1 MFSRQNIF
9 ESSSYEYD
17 NFFPQNNYIDNDFD
31 SHSREINHFNNFNLD
46 SKTFME
52 NSPNTNNENNEDHEE
67 NGLFSFKPNEK
78 QEKQEDNDNFN
89 ASNLQ
94 IPHISNIPQKYVNE
108 NISTNLAN
116 AKTKVTSILS
126 KKTKRPNDETTENG
140 KTYEKKT
147 NCGRKSKES
156 NEKGSHDKFSDDNIM
171 RKIKSNLLNYGH
183 KRLNNS
189 FENKKLYFLK
199 LSSEINENLKK
210 DYNEKLM
217 KTILK
222 ELYETSP
229 ISTKYRKQKIDNFD
243 HNKQLIEKIYKEQEE
258 IEVINRLNIT
268 YLDLLDE
275 FKIFYLEN
283 FLNEIREE
291 EKDKM
296 PEEKIEIYI
305 EKIKKLCLNY
315 ESWFLNKNGRNR
327 KKNSQ

>member
-46 SKTFME
+46 SKAFME
-52 NSPNTNNENNEDHEE
+52 NSPNTNNENNEYHEE
-67 NGLFSFKPNEK
+67 NDLFFFKPNEK
-78 QEKQEDNDNFN
+78 QEKQEDNDSFN

-116 AKTKVTSILS
+116 EKTKVTSILS
-126 KKTKRPNDETTENG
+126 KKTKRPNEYTTENG

-183 KRLNNS
+183 KRLNDS

-229 ISTKYRKQKIDNFD
+229 ISTKYRKQKKDNFD

-268 YLDLLDE
+268 YLDLLGE
-275 FKIFYLEN
+275 FKIYYLEN

-296 PEEKIEIYI
+296 PGEKIEIYI

-327 KKNSQ
+327 KKNNQ